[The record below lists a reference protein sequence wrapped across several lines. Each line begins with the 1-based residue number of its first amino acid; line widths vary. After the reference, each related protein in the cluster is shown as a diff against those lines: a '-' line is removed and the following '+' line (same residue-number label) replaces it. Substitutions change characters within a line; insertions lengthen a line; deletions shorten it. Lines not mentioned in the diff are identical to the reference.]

1 MRETGRPSVDSRLKV
16 AARVSLGVPAT
27 CVGGHTYF
35 KGQFFCAPQGG
46 PEGQTAEQWL
56 LEKRGPDAGNIPR
69 TPAWSLNKRW
79 ERESG
84 EEDRPNK
91 KQRKPHKLRTCKLC
105 GQTQQKDF
113 GHSQSQ
119 GEHFCAL
126 YSGKSVE
133 LWLAEKRMGRK

>member
-1 MRETGRPSVDSRLKV
+1 MATGAAGSRHGNDSQNYSMEPKKE
-16 AARVSLGVPAT
+16 
-27 CVGGHTYF
+27 VG
-35 KGQFFCAPQGG
+35 
-46 PEGQTAEQWL
+46 
-56 LEKRGPDAGNIPR
+56 
-69 TPAWSLNKRW
+69 

-105 GQTQQKDF
+105 GQPQQKDF

-126 YSGKSVE
+126 YSGKSVQ